1 MLISGLLLFGNAD
14 AALTGRILIAGY
26 GPELPVVQDLAKA
39 YERLH
44 PGTAID
50 LEWESTVRAAHL
62 LKTGEAQIAVT
73 DQPDPALKATQIAWD
88 GIAVIVN
95 FLNPVKALTSAQ
107 INGIFSSE
115 ITNWSE
121 LDGAATNIEII
132 PRTAANNLTVGFK
145 NSLDL
150 TERMVASAAPVRSD
164 QNVLRLVSGRDATIS
179 YISLATALK
188 AQEDGISIQI
198 LTIDQIDPGD
208 ATVKNGRYPLRRPVL
223 MLTGIQP
230 DSLTES
236 FLSFVRSVDGQ
247 ELLRSMFV
255 PLEPSDQTTLHSA
268 GNNPIAPHRHR
279 GHQGSQTTSPW
290 TEELNIGKIQT
301 ITGTLLH
308 YGYNSYY

>member
-1 MLISGLLLFGNAD
+1 MTQYTRTASCCRDISPVGVALLTSGLLLFGYAD

-50 LEWESTVRAAHL
+50 LEWESTVRAVHL
-62 LKTGEAQIAVT
+62 VKTGEAQIAVT

-95 FLNPVKALTSAQ
+95 FSNPVKALSSAQVRGLFSAQ
-107 INGIFSSE
+107 II
-115 ITNWSE
+115 NWSE
-121 LDGAATNIEII
+121 LDGAATNVEVI
-132 PRTAANNLTVGFK
+132 PRTAANNLTAGFK
-145 NSLDL
+145 DSLGL

-164 QNVLRLVSGRDATIS
+164 QNVLRLISGRDATIS

-198 LTIDQIDPGD
+198 LTIDQVDPGD
-208 ATVKNGRYPLRRPVL
+208 ATVKNGRYRLRRPVL
-223 MLTGIQP
+223 MLTGTQP
-230 DSLTES
+230 DPLTES
-236 FLSFVRSVDGQ
+236 FLAFVHSVNGQ

-255 PLEPSDQTTLHSA
+255 PLEPSDPTTTPSTVQQLDRSS
-268 GNNPIAPHRHR
+268 PI
-279 GHQGSQTTSPW
+279 S
-290 TEELNIGKIQT
+290 
-301 ITGTLLH
+301 
-308 YGYNSYY
+308 